1 MGLDYVD
8 IFYSHRVDAET
19 PLEETM
25 GALATLH
32 HQGKALY
39 VGISSYSAER
49 TRQAAEILKSHR
61 VPLLIHQPS
70 YSLLNRWIEK
80 DLLQTLGDLGVGC
93 IAFSP
98 LAQGMLSKK
107 YLAGIPA
114 DSRAAK
120 AGSFNPD
127 LISKDNIQRIKALNV
142 IAERRGQT
150 LAQMAIA
157 WVLRDP
163 RVTSALVGA
172 RTVAQLA
179 DTLTSLQKTAFSA
192 EELHE
197 IDCHA
202 TDGGLNIWSVSSS
215 IEGTQAA

>member
-1 MGLDYVD
+1 M
-8 IFYSHRVDAET
+8 
-19 PLEETM
+19 
-25 GALATLH
+25 
-32 HQGKALY
+32 
-39 VGISSYSAER
+39 
-49 TRQAAEILKSHR
+49 
-61 VPLLIHQPS
+61 
-70 YSLLNRWIEK
+70 LNRWIEK
-80 DLLQTLGDLGVGC
+80 DLLETLGELGVGC

-114 DSRAAK
+114 DARASK
-120 AGSFNPD
+120 AGSLSPD
-127 LISKDNIQRIKALNV
+127 LITKDNIHRIHELNV

-172 RTVAQLA
+172 RTPEQLA
-179 DTLTSLQKTAFSA
+179 DTLKSLKNLNFSV
-192 EELHE
+192 EELNE
-197 IDCHA
+197 IDSHA

-215 IEGTQAA
+215 IGLVPSR

>member
-1 MGLDYVD
+1 
-8 IFYSHRVDAET
+8 
-19 PLEETM
+19 
-25 GALATLH
+25 
-32 HQGKALY
+32 
-39 VGISSYSAER
+39 
-49 TRQAAEILKSHR
+49 
-61 VPLLIHQPS
+61 LIHQPS

-80 DLLQTLGDLGVGC
+80 DLLQTLGELGVGC

-107 YLAGIPA
+107 YLAGIPS

-127 LISKDNIQRIKALNV
+127 LISKDNIQRIKELNA
-142 IAERRGQT
+142 IAESRGQT

-157 WVLRDP
+157 WVLRDS

-179 DTLTSLQKTAFSA
+179 DTLASLQKTEFSA
-192 EELHE
+192 EELRK
-197 IDCHA
+197 IDTHA
-202 TDGGLNIWSVSSS
+202 TDGGLNIWKVSSS
-215 IEGTQAA
+215 IEGTSP